1 LRIGDLDGRLTLV
14 SDEGAVDVEHASDG
28 RFSFDAQAVYARW
41 PEFVGWAGS
50 APGDPRPFAV
60 EDLRAPAPRPGQVF
74 AIGANY
80 AEHVAEGGITVPE
93 WLMVFTKWP
102 SSFAGPTGEIA
113 LPSAT
118 VDWEAELVVVIGR
131 RARKV
136 SGDAAWDHVAGLT
149 VGQDLSER
157 TVQLRGQYPQMG
169 LAKSYPGFSPTGP
182 YLVTPDEFDDPDRLI
197 LGCSVN
203 GKTMQHAST
212 ADLVF
217 SVAAV
222 IAELSSVVTIE
233 PGDVIF
239 TGTPAGV
246 GMVRKP
252 PRYLQPGDE
261 LVTYVEGIGEMRH
274 TFTATSWETT

>member
-1 LRIGDLDGRLTLV
+1 LRICDLDGRLALV
-14 SDEGAVDVEHASDG
+14 DHTGVLDVEHASDG
-28 RFSFDAQAVYARW
+28 RFSSDTQAIYSRW
-41 PEFVGWAGS
+41 PEFVDWVRTAT
-50 APGDPRPFAV
+50 GDRRPFAA
-60 EDLRAPAPRPGQVF
+60 EDLRAPVPRPGQVF

-102 SSFAGPTGEIA
+102 SSFAGPTGEIT

-131 RARKV
+131 RAQNV
-136 SGDAAWDHVAGLT
+136 SSEAAWDHVAGLT

-157 TVQLRGQYPQMG
+157 TVQLRGEYPQMG

-182 YLVTPDEFDDPDRLI
+182 CLVTPDEFDDPNGLT
-197 LGCSVN
+197 LGCSLN
-203 GKTMQHAST
+203 GETMQHAST
-212 ADLVF
+212 GDLVF
-217 SVAAV
+217 SVPAI
-222 IAELSSVVTIE
+222 IAELSSVVTLE

-261 LVTYVEGIGEMRH
+261 LITYVEGIGEMRH
-274 TFTATSWETT
+274 TFIATSWETS